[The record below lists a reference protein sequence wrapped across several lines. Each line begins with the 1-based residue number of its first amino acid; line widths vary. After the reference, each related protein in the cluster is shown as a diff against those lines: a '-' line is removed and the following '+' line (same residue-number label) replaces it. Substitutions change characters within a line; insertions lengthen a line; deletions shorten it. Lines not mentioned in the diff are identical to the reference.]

1 MEMNNKEKLILFF
14 YFFCSCILTALAFC
28 FWVNTDLERI
38 LVFVLGGIVGVSILG
53 QLYNV
58 K

>member
-1 MEMNNKEKLILFF
+1 MEMNNKEKLILF
-14 YFFCSCILTALAFC
+14 YFFCWNLLTALAFC
-28 FWVNTDLERI
+28 YWVNTDLERI

>member
-38 LVFVLGGIVGVSILG
+38 LVFVLGGIVVANIPYTLK
-53 QLYNV
+53 N
-58 K
+58 